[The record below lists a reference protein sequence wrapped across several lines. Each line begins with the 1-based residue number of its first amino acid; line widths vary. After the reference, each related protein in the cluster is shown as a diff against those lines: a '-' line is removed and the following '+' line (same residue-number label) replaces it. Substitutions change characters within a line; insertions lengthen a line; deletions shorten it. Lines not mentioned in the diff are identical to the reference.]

1 MKACAKCKLLV
12 PDDTKVCPNCGS
24 RDFSDKW
31 DGIIVVIDPEHS
43 KSAAMLG
50 IRKPGSYALKIS
62 S

>member
-1 MKACAKCKLLV
+1 
-12 PDDTKVCPNCGS
+12 VCPNCDS